1 MKEIYKNQNQSGNFN
16 YAAVTLDLKL
26 MHNKFYVRFRLP
38 SINYPYNQHD
48 LDIIKFNCFCKNKTI
63 SEVIIVYKYM

>member
-1 MKEIYKNQNQSGNFN
+1 MKKIYEYQNESGNCDH
-16 YAAVTLDLKL
+16 AAVTLDLKV
-26 MHNKFYVRFRLP
+26 MHIKSYVRFRLP